1 MATETTGERTGT
13 SDDWQTALGQ
23 LRGQLIESL
32 QAATDL
38 EQLRVA
44 EVEAFGR
51 KGVLTEQKKRIGS
64 LPGPQ
69 RRDFGKAVGQLTS
82 AVRRAFE
89 DRSAA
94 LKAALLD
101 AELSD
106 LSFDETLPGKGPS
119 SHDGTLH
126 PLTLVQRELEEV
138 FTSMGYHVLDFPEV
152 DSEFFNFESLNIPSW
167 HPARDMQD
175 TFWLKSGHLLRT
187 HTSTGQ
193 VRAMH
198 LAGIE
203 PPFRAVF
210 PGKVYRYEATDASH
224 EHTFHQCEGL
234 MVDRHVSVGH
244 LLDSMR
250 TLLAAIFGAD
260 VKVRLRPGYF
270 PFVEPGFELDISC
283 QVCGGDGCPV
293 CKQSGWVELLPC
305 GLVHPNVL
313 RAGNLD
319 PDEWQGWAFG
329 LGLTRLVMMRYQI
342 PDIRLLLSG
351 DVRFLDQFQAAT

>member
-1 MATETTGERTGT
+1 MAEDNEQWRQQLAQLGEE
-13 SDDWQTALGQ
+13 L
-23 LRGQLIESL
+23 
-32 QAATDL
+32 AAKIAAADNL
-38 EQLRVA
+38 EQLRETEVA
-44 EVEAFGR
+44 AFGR
-51 KGVLTEQKKRIGS
+51 KGLLTNQKKRIGT

-69 RRDFGKAVGQLTS
+69 RRDFGQAVGKLTG
-82 AVRRAFE
+82 AVRSGFE
-89 DRSAA
+89 QRKET
-94 LKAALLD
+94 LKQQLLD
-101 AELSD
+101 SELND
-106 LSFDETLPGKGPS
+106 ETFDETLPGS
-119 SHDGTLH
+119 ASRHRAGTLH
-126 PLTLVQRELEEV
+126 PLTLVQRDLEEI

-152 DSEFFNFESLNIPSW
+152 DTEFFNFESLNIPSW

-175 TFWLKSGHLLRT
+175 TFWLESGHLLRT

-198 LAGIE
+198 MPAIE

-210 PGKVYRYEATDASH
+210 PGKVYRFEATDASH

-250 TLLAAIFGAD
+250 TLLGAIFGAD

-283 QVCGGDGCPV
+283 RVCEGSGCPV

-319 PDEWQGWAFG
+319 PDQWQGWAFG
-329 LGLTRLVMMRYQI
+329 LGLTRLVMMRYGI
-342 PDIRLLLSG
+342 ADIRLILGG
-351 DVRFLDQFQAAT
+351 DVRFLGQFTAAT

>member
-1 MATETTGERTGT
+1 MPDHNEQTTT
-13 SDDWQTALGQ
+13 SDWQAGLSQLGEALQ
-23 LRGQLIESL
+23 SAIADAE
-32 QAATDL
+32 DL
-38 EQLRVA
+38 EQLREQEIA
-44 EVEAFGR
+44 AFGR
-51 KGVLTEQKKRIGS
+51 KGALTEQKKRIGK

-69 RRDFGKAVGQLTS
+69 RRDFGQAVGKLTGTIRGRVQ
-82 AVRRAFE
+82 ARKHE
-89 DRSAA
+89 
-94 LKAALLD
+94 LKEALLQT
-101 AELSD
+101 ELAD
-106 LSFDETLPGKGPS
+106 DTFDETLPGT
-119 SHDGTLH
+119 HARTANGTLH

-138 FTSMGYHVLDFPEV
+138 FTSMGYHILDFPEA
-152 DSEFFNFESLNIPSW
+152 DTEFFNFEGLNIPSW

-175 TFWLKSGHLLRT
+175 TFWLTSGHLLRT

-193 VRAMH
+193 IRAMH
-198 LAGIE
+198 MPEIE

-210 PGKVYRYEATDASH
+210 PGKVFRYEATDASH

-234 MVDRHVSVGH
+234 MVGRHVSVGH

-250 TLLAAIFGAD
+250 TLLAAIFGED

-283 QVCGGDGCPV
+283 QVCGGGGCPV

-329 LGLTRLVMMRYQI
+329 LGLTRLVMMRYGI
-342 PDIRLLLSG
+342 PDIRLILGG
-351 DVRFLDQFQAAT
+351 DVRFLTQFTAAT